1 MFSAVI
7 ECQGCVN
14 AWCMAML
21 GILLI
26 VVPTRDL
33 HSRRADLICLC
44 SLKSVL
50 IFHFF
55 DFFESLTETNFA
67 KFRIV

>member
-44 SLKSVL
+44 SNSLFKSCA
-50 IFHFF
+50 HFPF
-55 DFFESLTETNFA
+55 L
-67 KFRIV
+67 